1 MIKEPEDE
9 EFERIERE
17 QQSREQ
23 QSREAKG
30 WRKRQI
36 STLRTSVESFNEW
49 EHSHRPEQYWVERRA
64 YLLGFEA
71 GRVYQQM
78 KEIND

>member
-1 MIKEPEDE
+1 MKTAEDE

-17 QQSREQ
+17 QH
-23 QSREAKG
+23 SREAKG

-36 STLRTSVESFNEW
+36 STLQTSVESFDEW

-64 YLLGFEA
+64 YLSGFEA